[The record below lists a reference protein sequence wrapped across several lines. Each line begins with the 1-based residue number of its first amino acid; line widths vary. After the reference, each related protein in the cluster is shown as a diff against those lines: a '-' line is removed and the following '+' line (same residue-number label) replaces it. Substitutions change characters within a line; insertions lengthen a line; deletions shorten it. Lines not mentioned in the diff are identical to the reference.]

1 VLVQAL
7 LTLLPLPAAAA
18 LGWHAIG
25 LRRPHHLR
33 LTVFPAATVV
43 FGYVAPFP
51 PQALTTIA
59 LAVLLVALVAVG
71 EEIAFRGVLL
81 HLLAPRG
88 VAAAVALSSLL
99 FGLTHTVNLLLGA
112 PPAGVALQVFF
123 AGTGAVGLAAL
134 RICTGSLWPGIALH
148 AAYDLASA
156 SRRSI
161 RRPGTAGSTTRST
174 ASAGSSSPSSSCGRA
189 GEQCPVRGSRAS
201 TTCGRRLRNAS
212 HHGVRPYGS

>member
-1 VLVQAL
+1 MACQ
-7 LTLLPLPAAAA
+7 PRAA
-18 LGWHAIG
+18 
-25 LRRPHHLR
+25 
-33 LTVFPAATVV
+33 AATVV
-43 FGYVAPFP
+43 FGYLAPFP

-134 RICTGSLWPGIALH
+134 RIRTGSLWPGIALH
-148 AAYDLASA
+148 AAYDLAFRVAEVDPSA
-156 SRRSI
+156 WHGRFYYTLH
-161 RRPGTAGSTTRST
+161 GLGWLVFALVVL
-174 ASAGSSSPSSSCGRA
+174 RA
-189 GEQCPVRGSRAS
+189 GRRAVP
-201 TTCGRRLRNAS
+201 GPRFEGLHDLRPAAENAS